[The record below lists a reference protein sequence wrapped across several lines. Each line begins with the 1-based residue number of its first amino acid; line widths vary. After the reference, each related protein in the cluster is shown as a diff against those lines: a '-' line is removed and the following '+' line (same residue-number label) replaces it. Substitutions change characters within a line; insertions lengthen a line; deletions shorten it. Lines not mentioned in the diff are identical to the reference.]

1 MKLERAQ
8 RLREYYRDEAAFEG
22 LQQLFNTLEANH
34 RQAQEQILFLASL
47 LDQVCHAIIA
57 TDKHSQIIYWNCY
70 AQTLYQWQA
79 EEVMGKSI
87 NDTLAAQVNHQQ
99 AEATLSA
106 VKSTGS
112 AQREFVAQR
121 KDGSQFVAEVS
132 DAVLRD
138 SAGNLIGFVGI
149 YADAT
154 ERNRVEEAL
163 RKSEER
169 YRALYEEN
177 PSIYFTIDAGGTV
190 LSVNAFGAEQLAY
203 PPEELVGQS
212 FLKVVYEDD
221 KPAVQQHLIACL
233 QQPAAVSRREV
244 RQVRKDGSLL
254 WVRQVARAVPG
265 NEGNLIVLMLCEE
278 ITEQK
283 QAQETRLQRETKNTA
298 LPQAL
303 PDLMFQLDKNSSF
316 LDFAPESKHH
326 NSFLNFNLHKK
337 SAVASLSTYNSHSIA
352 SYYES
357 PTYFKASIVVSNEL
371 EHQVQKRTSH
381 LKKALEFAAG
391 IQHITNEIR
400 DSFDEAQILQTAV
413 VALHSILKTD
423 YCCAALYNLE
433 RTQATICYEATPPQF
448 GSALGCAIKMA
459 DAPNAFSRLLR
470 GEYYQSSEQGDLSAP
485 ELCKH
490 LPVKLLCPISSDDQ
504 GVIAHLAVFNR
515 IGTVLGTREI
525 LLVQQVAN
533 QCAIAIRQARLYQ
546 ASRAQVEELAKLNRL
561 KDDFL
566 STVSHELRSPIANM
580 KMAIHLLQA
589 ADDPDRRERY
599 LKILRNECDR
609 ENELIE
615 DLLDLQRLEADA
627 YGLHTTAVN
636 LPQWLPTILAP
647 FNCRISH
654 RQQILEVDYPPELPP
669 FISDAI
675 SLGRIITELLNNA
688 CKYTSAGGKIALS
701 VRYSEGG
708 GESLT
713 PNPSSAPPVCLFT
726 IVNQAEI
733 PKAELPR
740 IFEKFY
746 RVPNAD
752 PWQQGG
758 TGLGLAL
765 VYKLVEQLG
774 GSIQVESDAGWTAFT
789 VALPTYLKEKNEP

>member
-1 MKLERAQ
+1 M
-8 RLREYYRDEAAFEG
+8 
-22 LQQLFNTLEANH
+22 
-34 RQAQEQILFLASL
+34 
-47 LDQVCHAIIA
+47 
-57 TDKHSQIIYWNCY
+57 
-70 AQTLYQWQA
+70 
-79 EEVMGKSI
+79 
-87 NDTLAAQVNHQQ
+87 
-99 AEATLSA
+99 
-106 VKSTGS
+106 
-112 AQREFVAQR
+112 
-121 KDGSQFVAEVS
+121 
-132 DAVLRD
+132 
-138 SAGNLIGFVGI
+138 
-149 YADAT
+149 
-154 ERNRVEEAL
+154 

-177 PSIYFTIDAGGTV
+177 PSIYFTLDADGNV

-203 PPEELVGQS
+203 TPEELVGQS
-212 FLKVVYEDD
+212 ILKVVYEDD
-221 KPAVQQHLIACL
+221 KPAVQQHLLACL

-244 RQVRKDGSLL
+244 RKVRKDGSLL

-265 NEGNLIVLMLCEE
+265 NDGNLIVLMLCED
-278 ITEQK
+278 QK
-283 QAQETRLQRETKNTA
+283 QAQEARLQRETKNTA

-303 PDLMFQLDKNSSF
+303 PDLMFQLDKHSNL
-316 LDFAPESKHH
+316 LDFAPESKDQ

-337 SAVASLSTYNSHSIA
+337 SPVALLSICNSNSIT
-352 SYYES
+352 SDYES
-357 PTYFKASIVVSNEL
+357 PTYFKASIVVSKEL

-381 LKKALEFAAG
+381 LKKALDLAADT
-391 IQHITNEIR
+391 QRITNEIR

-413 VALHSILKTD
+413 VALHSVLKTD
-423 YCCAALYNLE
+423 YCCAAVYNLE
-433 RTQATICYEATPPQF
+433 RTQATICYEATAPQF
-448 GSALGCAIKMA
+448 GSALGCTIKMA

-470 GEYYQSSEQGDLSAP
+470 GEYYQSSEQGDIRVP
-485 ELCKH
+485 ELCKD

-504 GVIAHLAVFNR
+504 GVIGHLAVFNR

-546 ASRAQVEELAKLNRL
+546 SSRAQVEELAKLNRL

-589 ADDPDRRERY
+589 AEDPDRRERY
-599 LKILRNECDR
+599 LKILRTECDR

-627 YGLHTTAVN
+627 YGLHTTAVD

-675 SLGRIITELLNNA
+675 SLGRIVTELLNNA

-708 GESLT
+708 KESLA
-713 PNPSSAPPVCLFT
+713 PNTSSAPPVCLFT

-733 PKAELPR
+733 PQAELPR

-789 VALPTYLKEKNEP
+789 VAIPTYLKEKNEP

>member
-8 RLREYYRDEAAFEG
+8 RLREYCRDEAAFEG
-22 LQQLFNTLEANH
+22 LQQIFNTLEANH
-34 RQAQEQILFLASL
+34 RQAQEQLLFLASV

-57 TDKHSQIIYWNCY
+57 TDKDGKIVYWNGY
-70 AQTLYQWQA
+70 AQMLYQWQA

-87 NDTLAAQVNHQQ
+87 NETFAAQVNHHQ
-99 AEATLSA
+99 AEATLST
-106 VKSTGS
+106 VKNTGS
-112 AQREFVAQR
+112 AQREWVAQR

-138 SAGNLIGFVGI
+138 SSGNLLGFVGI

-154 ERNRVEEAL
+154 ERKRAEEAL

-169 YRALYEEN
+169 YRALYEET
-177 PSIYFTIDAGGTV
+177 PSIYFTLDAGGTV

-203 PPEELVGQS
+203 TPEELVGQS

-221 KPAVQQHLIACL
+221 KPAVRQHLIACL
-233 QQPAAVSRREV
+233 QQPASVSRREV
-244 RQVRKDGSLL
+244 RKVRKDGSLL
-254 WVRQVARAVPG
+254 WVRQVVRAVPG
-265 NEGNLIVLMLCEE
+265 NDGNLIVLMLCED
-278 ITEQK
+278 ITDQK
-283 QAQETRLQRETKNTA
+283 QGQEALLQREAKNRA
-298 LPQAL
+298 LLQAI
-303 PDLMFQLDKNSSF
+303 PNLMFQLDKNGSF
-316 LDFAPESKHH
+316 LDFMPESKDQ
-326 NSFLNFNLHKK
+326 NSFLNFKLQKK
-337 SAVASLSTYNSHSIA
+337 IPVASLSICNSNSVT
-352 SYYES
+352 SYYEL
-357 PTYFKASIVVSNEL
+357 PTDFKASTVVSNEL
-371 EHQVQKRTSH
+371 EHQVQKRTSQ
-381 LKKALEFAAG
+381 LKKSLDFAAG
-391 IQHITNEIR
+391 IQRITDEIR

-413 VALHSILKTD
+413 VALHSVLKTD
-423 YCCAALYNLE
+423 YCCAAVYNLE
-433 RTQATICYEATPPQF
+433 RTQATICYEATQPQF
-448 GSALGCAIKMA
+448 GSAVGCTINIA
-459 DAPNAFSRLLR
+459 DAPNTYGRLLR
-470 GEYYQSSEQGDLSAP
+470 GEYYQSHEIGDISTP

-490 LPVKLLCPISSDDQ
+490 LPVKLLFPISSDDQ
-504 GVIAHLAVFNR
+504 GVIGHLAVFNR
-515 IGTVLGTREI
+515 MGTVLGKTEI

-546 ASRAQVEELAKLNRL
+546 ACRAQVEELAKLNRL

-589 ADDPDRRERY
+589 AGDPDRRERY
-599 LKILRNECDR
+599 LKILRTECDR
-609 ENELIE
+609 ENDLIE

-627 YGLHTTAVN
+627 YRSHTTAVN
-636 LPQWLPTILAP
+636 LAEWLPTILTP
-647 FNCRISH
+647 FNYRISN
-654 RQQILEVDYPPELPP
+654 RQQILEVEYPPELPP
-669 FISDAI
+669 IISDPI
-675 SLGRIITELLNNA
+675 SLGRIVTELLNNA

-701 VRYSEGG
+701 IRHSEGG
-708 GESLT
+708 GESVT
-713 PNPSSAPPVCLFT
+713 PNPSAAAPVCLFT

-740 IFEKFY
+740 IFDKFY

-752 PWQQGG
+752 PWEQGG

-789 VALPTYLKEKNEP
+789 VALPTHL